1 MRAVLE
7 CMNRATRISYGFV
20 LGLLALVAAMHMTV
34 PLITV
39 LFAFFAMNQLSFG
52 HRWLGLVL
60 FAVVLAAVVS
70 GLWFFTGQALVALPK
85 IANESIPRVIDYA
98 TARGLQLPFTDMGSL
113 KEMVIGKVQEQLGEM
128 SQIAGITKY
137 LRAAAVEAVS
147 VIIGIV
153 VAISLFL
160 TRKLDLGSHPGAEE
174 GNLYAATG
182 QAIVERFTTFYQSFA
197 TVMGAQIVISAINTA
212 LTTVFLVW
220 NHYPHLGVVVVLTFL
235 LGLLPILGNLL
246 SNTLIISIGLTLSE
260 RTAILALVF
269 LVVIHKLEYFLNSKI
284 IGDRIRNPMWLTLL
298 GLVIGERLMGIPGMI
313 LAPVVLHY
321 IKVEMS
327 RVKAEKVRGYGALS
341 SSSAARPAA

>member
-1 MRAVLE
+1 
-7 CMNRATRISYGFV
+7 MNRATRISYGFV
-20 LGLLALVAAMHMTV
+20 LGLLATVAAMHMTV

-39 LFAFFAMNQLSFG
+39 LFSFFALHQLSFG

-60 FAVVLAAVVS
+60 FAVVLAGVSS
-70 GLWFFTGQALVALPK
+70 GLWFFTGQAMVALPK

-98 TARGLQLPFTDMGSL
+98 TARGLELPFTDMGSL
-113 KEMVIGKVQEQLGEM
+113 KSIILGKVQEQLGEM
-128 SQIAGITKY
+128 SQLAGITKY
-137 LRAAAVEAVS
+137 LRAIAVEAVS
-147 VIIGIV
+147 VLIGIV
-153 VAISLFL
+153 VAVSLFL

-182 QAIVERFTTFYQSFA
+182 QAVVERFTTFYRSFA

-246 SNTLIISIGLTLSE
+246 SNTLIIGVGLTLSE
-260 RTAILALVF
+260 RTAVLALLF

-327 RVKAEKVRGYGALS
+327 LVKAERGRSQGEP
-341 SSSAARPAA
+341 PAASNPVP

>member
-1 MRAVLE
+1 
-7 CMNRATRISYGFV
+7 MNRATRISYGFV

-52 HRWLGLVL
+52 RRWLGLVL
-60 FAVVLAAVVS
+60 FSVAMAGVVS

-85 IANESIPRVIDYA
+85 IASESIPRVIDYA

-147 VIIGIV
+147 VIIGVV

-182 QAIVERFTTFYQSFA
+182 QAIVERFTTFYHSFA

-212 LTTVFLVW
+212 LTTVFLAW
-220 NHYPHLGVVVVLTFL
+220 NHYPHLGVVVVLTFV

-246 SNTLIISIGLTLSE
+246 SNTLIIGIGLTLSE
-260 RTAILALVF
+260 RTAVLALVF

-327 RVKAEKVRGYGALS
+327 RVKAEKVRGHGPSTATAA
-341 SSSAARPAA
+341 SAA

>member
-1 MRAVLE
+1 
-7 CMNRATRISYGFV
+7 MNRATRISYGFV

-39 LFAFFAMNQLSFG
+39 LFAFFAMHQLSFG
-52 HRWLGLVL
+52 RRWLGLVL
-60 FAVVLAAVVS
+60 FAVVLSGVVS

-85 IANESIPRVIDYA
+85 IAKESIPRVIDYA
-98 TARGLQLPFTDMGSL
+98 TSRGFQLPFTDMGSL
-113 KEMVIGKVQEQLGEM
+113 REMVLTKVQDQLGEM

-137 LRAAAVEAVS
+137 LRTAAVEAVS
-147 VIIGIV
+147 VIIGVV

-182 QAIVERFTTFYQSFA
+182 QAIVERFTTFYHSFA

-212 LTTVFLVW
+212 LTTVFLAW

-246 SNTLIISIGLTLSE
+246 SNTLIIGVGFTISE
-260 RTAILALVF
+260 KTALLALLF

-327 RVKAEKVRGYGALS
+327 RVKAEKVRGNGTLA
-341 SSSAARPAA
+341 SAPRPAA

>member
-1 MRAVLE
+1 
-7 CMNRATRISYGFV
+7 MNRATRISYGFV

-60 FAVVLAAVVS
+60 FSVVMAGVVS

-182 QAIVERFTTFYQSFA
+182 QAIVERFTTFYHSFA

-212 LTTVFLVW
+212 LTTVFLAW

-246 SNTLIISIGLTLSE
+246 SNTLIIGIGLTLSE
-260 RTAILALVF
+260 RTAVLALVF

-327 RVKAEKVRGYGALS
+327 RVKAEKVRGHGTL
-341 SSSAARPAA
+341 AASPTPST

>member
-1 MRAVLE
+1 
-7 CMNRATRISYGFV
+7 MNRATRISYGFV

-52 HRWLGLVL
+52 RRWLGLVL
-60 FAVVLAAVVS
+60 FSVAMAGVVS

-85 IANESIPRVIDYA
+85 IASESIPRVIDYA

-147 VIIGIV
+147 VIIGVV

-212 LTTVFLVW
+212 LTTVFLAW
-220 NHYPHLGVVVVLTFL
+220 NHYPHLGVVVVLTFV

-246 SNTLIISIGLTLSE
+246 SNTLIIGIGLTLSE
-260 RTAILALVF
+260 RTAVLALVF

-327 RVKAEKVRGYGALS
+327 RVKAEKVRGHGPSTATAA
-341 SSSAARPAA
+341 SAA

>member
-1 MRAVLE
+1 MRAVSQR
-7 CMNRATRISYGFV
+7 MNRATRISYGFV

-327 RVKAEKVRGYGALS
+327 RVKAEKVRGYGAP
-341 SSSAARPAA
+341 SSAARPAA